1 MFRATVKT
9 LAVTPYV
16 RFLIESR
23 GNKSFGGGPK
33 RAFFMLKAYR
43 GLGAAEKAALKTR
56 ADATILPKT
65 KPADASKTRAT
76 RASRKPTAY
85 NQFVKKN
92 FGRAGGANQREK
104 FAAIAKL
111 WKAAKK
117 Q

>member
-1 MFRATVKT
+1 M
-9 LAVTPYV
+9 
-16 RFLIESR
+16 ESR

-33 RAFFMLKAYR
+33 RAFFLLKAYR
-43 GLGAAEKAALKTR
+43 ALGATEKAALKKR
-56 ADATILPKT
+56 ADATALPST
-65 KPADASKTRAT
+65 KPAAAPKK

-92 FGRAGGANQREK
+92 FARAGGATQHEK

>member
-23 GNKSFGGGPK
+23 GNYSYGGGPK
-33 RAFFMLKAYR
+33 RAFFLLKAYR
-43 GLGAAEKAALKTR
+43 GLGRAEKAALKER

-65 KPADASKTRAT
+65 KPADASKT